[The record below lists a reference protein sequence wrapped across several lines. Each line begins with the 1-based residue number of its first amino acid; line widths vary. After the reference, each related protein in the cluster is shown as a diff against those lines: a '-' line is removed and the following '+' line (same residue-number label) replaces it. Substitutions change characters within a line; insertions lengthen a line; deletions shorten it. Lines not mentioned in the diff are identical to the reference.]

1 MKNLLEYNLSIVDIA
16 LRYALI
22 LVLGITFGFTQ
33 FYPLIVLAV
42 AVFISAVTGICPIY
56 GLLGINHAPDRGQ
69 H

>member
-1 MKNLLEYNLSIVDIA
+1 MKNLLEYNLSFVDIA

-22 LVLGITFGFTQ
+22 VALGITFGITQ

-56 GLLGINHAPDRGQ
+56 GMLGINHAPERE